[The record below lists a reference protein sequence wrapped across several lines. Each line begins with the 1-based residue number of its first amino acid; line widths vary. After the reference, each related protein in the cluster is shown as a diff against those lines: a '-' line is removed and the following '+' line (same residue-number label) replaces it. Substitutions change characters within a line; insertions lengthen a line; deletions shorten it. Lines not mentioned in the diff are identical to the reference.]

1 MAGNFHVSRQALNC
15 FAPNVEVLP
24 DTPRKSEIAKVA
36 KLRVAKL
43 QVAFLRRL
51 GGVPKTQPATRN
63 FF

>member
-1 MAGNFHVSRQALNC
+1 MVDFHISRQALNC
-15 FAPNVEVLP
+15 FSPNVEVLP
-24 DTPRKSEIAKVA
+24 DTPQKSEIAKVA

-43 QVAFLRRL
+43 QVALFRRL